1 MKQYIKYTAILVG
14 LVFSIST
21 ASAQKGAERL
31 AGAKPPTNA
40 KPAAGNAKLFR
51 SHVKQ
56 IGVIGPAEVYA
67 VKVQSFHGPTL
78 STALL
83 YNTNTM
89 EFLVLGTAVDNG
101 IAKTLLGAGAQ
112 VGSAY
117 LWGSSLRPNKQ
128 TINNGSLSASGS
140 KATGGSAVSVSD
152 ADATNTNTNTDT
164 NTNANANTNA
174 DTNTNV
180 NTSTQGQAQGQQQ
193 QQQGNKNHHN
203 D

>member
-1 MKQYIKYTAILVG
+1 MKQYIKYMAALVA

-21 ASAQKGAERL
+21 ASAQKGAEQL
-31 AGAKPPTNA
+31 VGVKPPTNA
-40 KPAAGNAKLFR
+40 KPEASNAKVFR

-140 KATGGSAVSVSD
+140 KSVSD
-152 ADATNTNTNTDT
+152 ADATNTNTNTNTDT
-164 NTNANANTNA
+164 NTNANTNA

-193 QQQGNKNHHN
+193 QQQGDKNHHN

>member
-1 MKQYIKYTAILVG
+1 MKQYIKYMAALVA

-21 ASAQKGAERL
+21 ASAQKGAEQL
-31 AGAKPPTNA
+31 VGVKPPTNA
-40 KPAAGNAKLFR
+40 KPEASNAKVFR

-128 TINNGSLSASGS
+128 TINNGSLSAS
-140 KATGGSAVSVSD
+140 D
-152 ADATNTNTNTDT
+152 ADATNTNTNTNTDT
-164 NTNANANTNA
+164 NTNTNA
-174 DTNTNV
+174 DTNTNI
-180 NTSTQGQAQGQQQ
+180 NTTTQNQ
-193 QQQGNKNHHN
+193 QQQGNKNHN
-203 D
+203 N